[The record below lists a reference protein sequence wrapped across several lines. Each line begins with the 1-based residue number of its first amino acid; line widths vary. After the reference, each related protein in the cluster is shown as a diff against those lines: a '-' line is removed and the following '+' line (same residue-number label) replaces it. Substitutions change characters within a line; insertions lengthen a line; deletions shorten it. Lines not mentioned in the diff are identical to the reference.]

1 MLLHPPPS
9 VHCKGKQQHAA
20 AQPFRHGY
28 LVVSRA
34 DVKTRAISAEI
45 GRDSAAFQGQAAGA
59 RQDAAPLSRT
69 VILAVD
75 DSQESEYAFSW
86 AVQQLHR
93 PGDVF
98 KLMHCVPCLPPG
110 RLVAVPGAG
119 LLRVPHVDP
128 TLLAEKAAAA
138 ADSTLAT
145 SFKTHMENA
154 GVQGTFEVVR
164 GPPADTKASISEAL
178 CRKTKSDGA
187 AAIVIG
193 SASRGGLKEA
203 LLGSI
208 AANLAH
214 DCDVPVVV
222 LHKPRAEAI
231 AAAGQEVAGKGKS
244 SSGDVTWLLRA
255 DTQEILGKAVSDQL
269 EASQAGQQDAQQATQ
284 QQRNL
289 VVAIDDSDEGYT
301 AVGWVLQHLWRP
313 GDVLHLLHVVPA
325 LPPHMSYSLAPD
337 GMLYSLPL
345 PQLEEA
351 QVEESH
357 WRDLLLERFGPLL
370 QANQVNFQL
379 DVLTD
384 YGTDPLQGVAS
395 AVVLT
400 AEKLD
405 AAALVVCGHS
415 KGTFA
420 EWLLGS
426 VSDFAVHHSA
436 VPVVVLHGSEYATEG

>member
-1 MLLHPPPS
+1 M
-9 VHCKGKQQHAA
+9 
-20 AQPFRHGY
+20 
-28 LVVSRA
+28 
-34 DVKTRAISAEI
+34 
-45 GRDSAAFQGQAAGA
+45 
-59 RQDAAPLSRT
+59 
-69 VILAVD
+69 
-75 DSQESEYAFSW
+75 
-86 AVQQLHR
+86 
-93 PGDVF
+93 F

-110 RLVAVPGAG
+110 RLVAVPGGG

-128 TLLAEKAAAA
+128 ALLAEKAALT
-138 ADSTLAT
+138 ADGTLAAK
-145 SFKTHMENA
+145 FKAHMEAA

-164 GPPADTKASISEAL
+164 GPPADTKASISAAL
-178 CRKTKSDGA
+178 CSQTKADGA

-214 DCDVPVVV
+214 NCDVPVVV
-222 LHKPRAEAI
+222 LHKPRVEAVAA
-231 AAAGQEVAGKGKS
+231 AAAGQEMAGKGQHNG
-244 SSGDVTWLLRA
+244 GDVTWLLRA
-255 DTQEILGKAVSDQL
+255 NTQEILGQAVSEQL
-269 EASQAGQQDAQQATQ
+269 EAAGTGQEGQRQATE

-289 VVAIDDSDEGYT
+289 VVAIDDSEEGYA
-301 AVGWVLQHLWRP
+301 AVGWVLRNLWRP
-313 GDVLHLLHVVPA
+313 GDVLHLLHIVPA

-345 PQLEEA
+345 PQIEEA
-351 QVEESH
+351 QIEESH
-357 WRDLLLERFGPLL
+357 WRDLLLERFGPML

-436 VPVVVLHGSEYATEG
+436 VPVVVLHGSEYATDA